1 MNKPLRFS
9 AALLLILA
17 VAFFPAAPQQ
27 AVAEDG
33 PYVTAHRG
41 SSVLAPE
48 NTMAAIRQAMA
59 DGAHIV
65 EIDVQM
71 TQDGVV
77 ILYHDETL
85 LKLGLPGRVPDTPY
99 SVIAAADAGS
109 WHSPAHA
116 GEPVPVLEQVLEATR
131 GKIRL
136 NIELKMTAPSLPL
149 PETVAALVDDYGMT
163 ESTIITSFDREAL
176 RRAKAANPA
185 LRTGLI
191 IKKKSDLNEDVWT
204 DDLEMLSL
212 KSNLVNRDLVDKARR
227 SGKEVHVWTVNSK
240 KEMKRLIGLGVSGII
255 TDRPDALVALL
266 D

>member
-9 AALLLILA
+9 VVLLLILA
-17 VAFFPAAPQQ
+17 VSFLPTVPLRI
-27 AVAEDG
+27 VAEDG

-109 WHSPAHA
+109 WHSPAHV

-131 GKIRL
+131 DKIRL
-136 NIELKMTAPSLPL
+136 NIELKMTDPSLPL
-149 PETVAALVDDYGMT
+149 PEAVATLVEGYGMT
-163 ESTIITSFDREAL
+163 ESTVVTSFDREAL
-176 RRAKAANPA
+176 RRAKAVNPA

-191 IKKKSDLNEDVWT
+191 IKKKRDLNEDVWA
-204 DDLEMLSL
+204 DDVEMLSL
-212 KSNLVNRDLVDKARR
+212 KSNLVSRELVDKARR

-240 KEMKRLIGLGVSGII
+240 KEMKRFISLGVSGII

-266 D
+266 N